1 MILEHQI
8 CPLCQSQNRV
18 QNGTTASGKQKISG
32 LDCKADRLLGSS
44 RYTEEKTEPILK
56 TDPETA
62 ALTNWPKIYG
72 LAPQIV
78 INWI

>member
-18 QNGTTASGKQKISG
+18 QNGTTASGKQKISS
-32 LDCKADRLLGSS
+32 LDCQADWLLGSS

-56 TDPETA
+56 TDPEIA
-62 ALTNWPKIYG
+62 SLTGWLRIYAV
-72 LAPQIV
+72 APQTV
-78 INWI
+78 IN

>member
-1 MILEHQI
+1 MIY
-8 CPLCQSQNRV
+8 
-18 QNGTTASGKQKISG
+18 G